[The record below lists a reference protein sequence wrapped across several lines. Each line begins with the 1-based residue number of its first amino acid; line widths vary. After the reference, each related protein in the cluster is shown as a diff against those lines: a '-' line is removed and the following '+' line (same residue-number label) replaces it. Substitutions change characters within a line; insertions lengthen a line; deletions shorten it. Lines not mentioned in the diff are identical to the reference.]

1 MTKKLNP
8 KVSII
13 VPVYNT
19 ADYLSACLDSL
30 LAQTYENLEI
40 IIIDDGST
48 DNSPAIIESYAK
60 KDSRIKTIR
69 QKNQG
74 LSGAR
79 NAGLKEATGEYVT
92 FVDSDDMIEPSMLQD
107 MIIALEDTN
116 SDIAVCSFK
125 EIYPNGK
132 IVHFNKNLPKKVYD
146 TKSALKAMLQER
158 GFMISTTMKLFPTK
172 YFKDIKFP
180 VGKLHED
187 VGTTYK
193 LIQKARNIIFL
204 PQECYLYC
212 HYGDSII
219 SKFNDHKLDL
229 INLTDKMC
237 DEIDTKFSD
246 LKNITNERRMRAR
259 FSILRQI
266 PLDHPETKSIIKYLR
281 DHQNYI
287 TDNPKA
293 TKTDK
298 IALKF
303 ALFNPKLFQIAYK
316 LFK

>member
-60 KDSRIKTIR
+60 KDSRIKTTR

-79 NAGLKEATGEYVT
+79 NAGLKETTGEYVT

-204 PQECYLYC
+204 PQEYYLYC

-237 DEIDTKFSD
+237 NEIDTKFSD

-298 IALKF
+298 IALKL